1 MQLVTAPSGIAPRDA
16 GFTLIEVALAIFI
29 MSLLLAGVVLPL
41 RTQLEVRMLDET
53 QKLLEDAK
61 EALLGYAAMY
71 GHFPC
76 PADDVSNGWEA
87 ATTKHEA
94 EFEFTKERVC
104 GVSTNGAYIGFLPA
118 AELGITTV
126 DAQGYAIDGW
136 GLPANRIRYAVSDVT
151 VDTVVDALT
160 VEAGIQSAGIAALQ
174 TNNYLHVC
182 SSAPPV
188 TPTPGLNCGPD
199 PKNVITTKAAVVI
212 WSVGANGGSPGSGI
226 SGDEIEN
233 PNPNGGTSDRIF
245 VSRPRSPGAA
255 AAAEFDDLVVW
266 IPLPLLINRLV
277 AVGHLP

>member
-1 MQLVTAPSGIAPRDA
+1 MQLLTAPSSIAPRFA

-29 MSLLLAGVVLPL
+29 MSLLLAGFVLPL

-53 QKLLEDAK
+53 QRLLEDAK

-76 PADDVSNGWEA
+76 PADGVSNGWEA
-87 ATTKHEA
+87 AATAHEA
-94 EFEFTKERVC
+94 EYENPLPVPNQRVC
-104 GVSTNGAYIGFLPA
+104 GGGYIGFLPA

-160 VEAGIQSAGIAALQ
+160 VEAGIQSAGVAALQ
-174 TNNYLHVC
+174 ASDYLHVC
-182 SSAPPV
+182 GSAAGV
-188 TPTPGLNCGPD
+188 NAGLNCGAD
-199 PKNVITTKAAVVI
+199 PKNVITTKATVVI
-212 WSVGANGGSPGSGI
+212 WSVGANGGALGSGI

-233 PNPNGGTSDRIF
+233 PNPNGGSLDRIF

-255 AAAEFDDLVVW
+255 TEFDDLVVW
-266 IPLPLLINRLV
+266 IPLPLLVNRLV